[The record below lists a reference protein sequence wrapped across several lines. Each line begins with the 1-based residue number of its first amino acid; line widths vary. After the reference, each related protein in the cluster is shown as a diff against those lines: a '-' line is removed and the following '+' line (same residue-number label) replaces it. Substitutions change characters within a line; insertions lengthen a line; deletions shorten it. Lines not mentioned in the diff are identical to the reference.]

1 MGDLRPIADIGEGEG
16 LVPAIDVVTDNVT
29 V

>member
-1 MGDLRPIADIGEGEG
+1 MGDLRPIADIGEDEG
-16 LVPAIDVVTDNVT
+16 LVPTIDVVTYDVT

>member
-1 MGDLRPIADIGEGEG
+1 MGDLRPITDIGEDEG
-16 LVPAIDVVTDNVT
+16 LVPAIDVVTDDVT